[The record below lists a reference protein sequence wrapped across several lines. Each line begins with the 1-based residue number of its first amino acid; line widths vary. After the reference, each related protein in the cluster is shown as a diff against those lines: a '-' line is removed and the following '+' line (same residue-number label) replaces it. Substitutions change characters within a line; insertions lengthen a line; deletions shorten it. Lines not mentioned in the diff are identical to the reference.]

1 MPDANFRVRAVSE
14 SPARVS
20 VRARNFTMIV
30 DEPPNLGG
38 DDKGANPVE
47 YVLAALAGCLNVV
60 GHLVA
65 NEMNFQIEKLEID
78 VYGPLNPARLF
89 GKSYEDRAGYK
100 EITAEMKVDTDA
112 DEETLKKWVE
122 AVEDRCPVS
131 DNLGNSTPV
140 RVIAKELTKVL

>member
-14 SPARVS
+14 SRARVA
-20 VRARNFTMIV
+20 VKARNFTMIV

-38 DDKGANPVE
+38 DDKGASPVE

-65 NEMNFQIEKLEID
+65 DEMGFKIKRLEID

-89 GKSYEDRAGYK
+89 GKSYEDRAGFK
-100 EITAEMKVDTDA
+100 EITAEMKVETDA

-140 RVIAKELTKVL
+140 RVVAKEFTKV

>member
-14 SPARVS
+14 SRARVA
-20 VRARNFTMIV
+20 VKARNFTMIV

-38 DDKGANPVE
+38 DDKGASPVE

-65 NEMNFQIEKLEID
+65 DEMGFKIKRLEID
-78 VYGPLNPARLF
+78 VHGPLNPARLF
-89 GKSYEDRAGYK
+89 GKSYEDRAGFK
-100 EITAEMKVDTDA
+100 EITAEMKVETDA

-122 AVEDRCPVS
+122 AVEDRCPVT
-131 DNLGNSTPV
+131 DNLVNPTPV
-140 RVIAKELTKVL
+140 KVLASSL

>member
-14 SPARVS
+14 SPARVA

-38 DDKGANPVE
+38 EDKGANPVE

-65 NEMNFQIEKLEID
+65 DEMGFKIRRLEID
-78 VYGPLNPARLF
+78 VYGPLNPARLY

-100 EITAEMKVDTDA
+100 EIIAEMKVDTDA
-112 DEETLKKWVE
+112 EEETLEKWVKS
-122 AVEDRCPVS
+122 VEDRCPVS
-131 DNLGNSTPV
+131 DNLGNPTPV
-140 RVIAKELTKVL
+140 KVIAKEL

>member
-14 SPARVS
+14 SPARVA
-20 VRARNFTMIV
+20 VKARDFTMIV

-60 GHLVA
+60 GYLVA
-65 NEMNFQIEKLEID
+65 NEMGFQIDKLEID
-78 VYGPLNPARLF
+78 VYGPLNPARFL

-100 EITAEMKVDTDA
+100 EITAEMRVDTDA

-122 AVEDRCPVS
+122 AVEDRCPVT
-131 DNLGNSTPV
+131 DNLVNSTPV
-140 RVIAKELTKVL
+140 RVLATSL

>member
-14 SPARVS
+14 SPTRVA
-20 VRARNFTMIV
+20 VKARNFTMIV

-65 NEMNFQIEKLEID
+65 NEMGFQIDKLEID

-89 GKSYEDRAGYK
+89 GESYEDRAGYK
-100 EITAEMKVDTDA
+100 EITAEMKFDTDA

-122 AVEDRCPVS
+122 AVEDRCPVT

-140 RVIAKELTKVL
+140 RVVAKELT

>member
-14 SPARVS
+14 SRARVA
-20 VRARNFTMIV
+20 VKARNFTMIV

-38 DDKGANPVE
+38 DDKGASPVE

-65 NEMNFQIEKLEID
+65 DEMGFKIKRLEID

-89 GKSYEDRAGYK
+89 GKSYEDRAGFK
-100 EITAEMKVDTDA
+100 EITAEMKVETDA

-122 AVEDRCPVS
+122 AVEDRCPVT
-131 DNLGNSTPV
+131 DNLVNPTPV
-140 RVIAKELTKVL
+140 KVLASSL

>member
-14 SPARVS
+14 SPARVA
-20 VRARNFTMIV
+20 VKARNFTMIV

-38 DDKGANPVE
+38 DDMGANPVE

-65 NEMNFQIEKLEID
+65 NEMGFQIEKLEID

-140 RVIAKELTKVL
+140 RVVAKELTKV